1 MKYRFKQIQD
11 DLKIYLETGI
21 CLLITKIILQKKTF
35 LPSIGSDSLL
45 ENIIYEHNV
54 CSKITDRINGKAK
67 YLIFLLYYLSVPV
80 LDLLIIIVIFDG
92 MHIINR
98 LLSIIVAMVAIL
110 CLLSL
115 NSTMSLIP
123 NAAHQPFG
131 KLNSLIAKKRIRL
144 DLKLKVCA
152 LIEKLS
158 GPVIGL
164 YCYELFPFTNY
175 EFYLYVAN
183 CVKIFILLMGLFH
196 IV

>member
-1 MKYRFKQIQD
+1 M
-11 DLKIYLETGI
+11 LKLFVPKNYFA
-21 CLLITKIILQKKTF
+21 KKNIF
-35 LPSIGSDSLL
+35 SPLKGSDSLL

-67 YLIFLLYYLSVPV
+67 YLICLLYYLSVPV

-98 LLSIIVAMVAIL
+98 FLSIIVALAVTSF
-110 CLLSL
+110 LLIL

-123 NAAHQPFG
+123 NAAHQPYG

-144 DLKLKVCA
+144 NHKLKVCA
-152 LIEKLS
+152 LIERLS

-183 CVKIFILLMGLFH
+183 CVKIFILFVGLFH

>member
-1 MKYRFKQIQD
+1 
-11 DLKIYLETGI
+11 
-21 CLLITKIILQKKTF
+21 
-35 LPSIGSDSLL
+35 
-45 ENIIYEHNV
+45 
-54 CSKITDRINGKAK
+54 
-67 YLIFLLYYLSVPV
+67 
-80 LDLLIIIVIFDG
+80 

-98 LLSIIVAMVAIL
+98 FLSIIVALAVTSF
-110 CLLSL
+110 LLIL

-123 NAAHQPFG
+123 NAAHQPYG

-144 DLKLKVCA
+144 NHKLKVCA
-152 LIEKLS
+152 LIERLS

-183 CVKIFILLMGLFH
+183 CVKIFILFVGLFH